1 MKGVAMRSVLV
12 LSLALVPP
20 LIAAAWTL
28 LQLRRAERAITSGMT
43 GFEGMHL
50 ED

>member
-1 MKGVAMRSVLV
+1 MRSMLF

-28 LQLRRAERAITSGMT
+28 LQLRGAEREISGSMT

-50 ED
+50 EE